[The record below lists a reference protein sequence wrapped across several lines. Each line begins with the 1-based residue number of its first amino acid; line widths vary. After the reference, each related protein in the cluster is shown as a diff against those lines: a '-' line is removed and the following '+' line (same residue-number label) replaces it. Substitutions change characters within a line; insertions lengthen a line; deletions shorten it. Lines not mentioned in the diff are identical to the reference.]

1 MSVRLFG
8 WDREQWAIALGEIP
22 IDAVNTGP
30 LEVQKA
36 WRERHA
42 FEPGQCPL
50 VGFGDPVRDYGMA
63 MALIESFASFA
74 A

>member
-1 MSVRLFG
+1 MSARLFG
-8 WDREQWAIALGEIP
+8 WDLDQWAIALGEIP
-22 IDAVNTGP
+22 IDATHSGP

-42 FEPGQCPL
+42 FEPGQSPL
-50 VGFGDPVRDYGMA
+50 LGFGDPRKDYET
-63 MALIESFASFA
+63 ALALVQSFASFA